1 MELGPEPPHRRRLL
15 FTCSPTPAPQPTGKV
30 LFGASAAGGL
40 SPVTNLTVTMDQLE
54 GLGSDY
60 EKPMDCGSCRK
71 AHQATPRPVLEC

>member
-15 FTCSPTPAPQPTGKV
+15 FSCSPTPAPQPTGKA

-54 GLGSDY
+54 GLG
-60 EKPMDCGSCRK
+60 R
-71 AHQATPRPVLEC
+71 

>member
-54 GLGSDY
+54 GLG
-60 EKPMDCGSCRK
+60 RK
-71 AHQATPRPVLEC
+71 VFGIYPYGGKMAFTTTLC